1 MVYYSVDPNYGS
13 LRINRI
19 RAAVRGVSLELI
31 TAPGVFSP
39 SGLDRGSLALAESME
54 VPSQGKVLDL
64 GCGYGFLGVLAALLS
79 PKSTVTM
86 IDSNKLAVKLASIN
100 AKLNGA
106 TNAVARQGD
115 VLQGMDESFDLIVT
129 NPPYSA
135 GSRVVERFIVESAV
149 HLSNAGSLQLV
160 VPSKMKRG
168 IQRLLEDAY
177 GSVEEIGGTGSYK
190 VYKAMHPK
198 TLH

>member
-1 MVYYSVDPNYGS
+1 
-13 LRINRI
+13 
-19 RAAVRGVSLELI
+19 
-31 TAPGVFSP
+31 
-39 SGLDRGSLALAESME
+39 ME

-129 NPPYSA
+129 NPPHTRRAPES
-135 GSRVVERFIVESAV
+135 SRDS
-149 HLSNAGSLQLV
+149 
-160 VPSKMKRG
+160 
-168 IQRLLEDAY
+168 
-177 GSVEEIGGTGSYK
+177 
-190 VYKAMHPK
+190 
-198 TLH
+198 